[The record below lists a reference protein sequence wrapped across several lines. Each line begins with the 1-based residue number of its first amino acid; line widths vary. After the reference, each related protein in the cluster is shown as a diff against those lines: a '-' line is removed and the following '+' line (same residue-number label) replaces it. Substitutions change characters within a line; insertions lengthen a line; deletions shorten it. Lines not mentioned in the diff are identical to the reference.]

1 MEQRTNLN
9 LDSPDSARNSDNVKY
24 FFFIPMLKYIRKDVI
39 HFSYDNNL
47 PRWCDTIIQF
57 DYQIFVSEL

>member
-1 MEQRTNLN
+1 MEQRTNLD
-9 LDSPDSARNSDNVKY
+9 LDSPDSAQDSDNVKY

-39 HFSYDNNL
+39 HFSYDKNL

>member
-1 MEQRTNLN
+1 MEQRTNL
-9 LDSPDSARNSDNVKY
+9 DSRDSAQDSDNVKY

-39 HFSYDNNL
+39 HFSYDNL